1 MCLACSFESC
11 TPTGLHVRLALAKM
25 RASCFTQQ
33 SPISSYG
40 APKTR
45 RVLARAE
52 ATRWVLCVPLHPMHT
67 RSLQLRS
74 SNSDRISDGL
84 CCLPG
89 YRLDHPD
96 HRTVATHVSLDSL
109 SVHKLQPGHYVA
121 PLLCSGH
128 TSLPFAIGLELFS
141 STCHDDTEEAG
152 DVLLPE
158 LPESEGLLSL
168 QYILDGRAQ
177 VVSSR

>member
-1 MCLACSFESC
+1 
-11 TPTGLHVRLALAKM
+11 M
-25 RASCFTQQ
+25 RAHCFSQQLPLSSC
-33 SPISSYG
+33 G
-40 APKTR
+40 VPKTR

-52 ATRWVLCVPLHPMHT
+52 ATRWVLCDSLHSMHT
-67 RSLQLRS
+67 CSLQLCS
-74 SNSDRISDGL
+74 SNSDRMFDGL
-84 CCLPG
+84 YCLSG

-96 HRTVATHVSLDSL
+96 HRIVATRVSLDSL

-121 PLLCSGH
+121 PLLCSGD

-141 STCHDDTEEAG
+141 STCQDDTEEAG
-152 DVLLPE
+152 DVLLTE

-177 VVSSR
+177 VISS

>member
-1 MCLACSFESC
+1 MFRCIQCTQAACNC
-11 TPTGLHVRLALAKM
+11 AA
-25 RASCFTQQ
+25 
-33 SPISSYG
+33 
-40 APKTR
+40 
-45 RVLARAE
+45 
-52 ATRWVLCVPLHPMHT
+52 ATLIVYF
-67 RSLQLRS
+67 
-74 SNSDRISDGL
+74 DGL

-121 PLLCSGH
+121 PLLCSGD

-177 VVSSR
+177 VVLLDSLDPCWLLTCVMLH

>member
-1 MCLACSFESC
+1 
-11 TPTGLHVRLALAKM
+11 M
-25 RASCFTQQ
+25 RAYCFSQQPPTSSC
-33 SPISSYG
+33 G
-40 APKTR
+40 VPKTR

-52 ATRWVLCVPLHPMHT
+52 ATRWVLCVPLHFKHT

-74 SNSDRISDGL
+74 SKSEHIFVGL
-84 CCLPG
+84 CSLHG
-89 YRLDHPD
+89 YRLEHPD
-96 HRTVATHVSLDSL
+96 HRIVATHVSLDSL

-121 PLLCSGH
+121 PLLCSGD

-177 VVSSR
+177 VFSSQ